1 MNEML
6 EIILNEIQGLRKE
19 MNLKFKEQNEKIEAR
34 FREQDERI
42 DARFKEQEERMEA
55 KFKEQDD
62 RITSEFKN
70 IYKMFDEVNK
80 RFDTQ
85 TKELAQELRTM
96 ADFIYERDKKL
107 FEKLEKKLDEEIKY
121 DRIMLKA
128 HEARINKLEVHQEVL
143 ESKFYDLTAS
153 KKVG

>member
-1 MNEML
+1 MNEIL
-6 EIILNEIQGLRKE
+6 EKILNEIQGLKDE
-19 MNLKFKEQNEKIEAR
+19 MILR
-34 FREQDERI
+34 
-42 DARFKEQEERMEA
+42 
-55 KFKEQDD
+55 FKEQDD
-62 RITSEFKN
+62 RIAIEFKK
-70 IYKMFDEVNK
+70 IYERLDKVDARLDKVDARLDK
-80 RFDTQ
+80 VDARLDKVDARLDKVDDRFDRQ

-143 ESKFYDLTAS
+143 ESKFYDLAAS

>member
-1 MNEML
+1 MNEIL
-6 EIILNEIQGLRKE
+6 EKILNEIQGLKDE
-19 MNLKFKEQNEKIEAR
+19 MILR
-34 FREQDERI
+34 
-42 DARFKEQEERMEA
+42 
-55 KFKEQDD
+55 FKEQDD
-62 RITSEFKN
+62 RIAIEFKK
-70 IYKMFDEVNK
+70 IYERLDKVDARLDKVDARLDK
-80 RFDTQ
+80 VDARLDKVDDRFDRQ

-143 ESKFYDLTAS
+143 ESKFYDLAAS